1 MKKGFTLVEL
11 IIVIIIVGVL
21 ATLGLSQYQ
30 TVIEKSRGAEARQV
44 LSTLR
49 SACAAIWMQDGNT
62 VACDAGNL
70 GLSVAAAVTQG
81 ELPGASCWPTN
92 YFRYTIQTAGA
103 GNTITY
109 RAVRCTTADGGKNPG
124 APAGSARWLQ
134 LAIDYG
140 AGTDTFTSSGGY

>member
-1 MKKGFTLVEL
+1 MRRGFTLVEL

-49 SACAAIWMQDGNT
+49 SSCAAIWMQDANT

-70 GLSVAAAVTQG
+70 GLSTAAAVTAG
-81 ELPGASCWPTN
+81 ELPGTNCWPTN
-92 YFRYTIQTAGA
+92 FFSYTIQVAGA
-103 GNTITY
+103 GNGITF
-109 RAVRCTTADGGKNPG
+109 RAVRCTAGGKNPDAVG
-124 APAGSARWLQ
+124 TKWLQ
-134 LAIDYG
+134 LAIDYA
-140 AGTDTFTSSGGY
+140 AGTDVFTSAGGY